1 MRNQL
6 YLNIGIDSQY
16 TDGARLSSPSG
27 TCGGW
32 GHALQCAGPND
43 REVTMI
49 AVGEKAP
56 GFTLQDQFARNISL
70 DHFTGRRHVMLLF
83 YPLDFTPT

>member
-1 MRNQL
+1 
-6 YLNIGIDSQY
+6 
-16 TDGARLSSPSG
+16 
-27 TCGGW
+27 
-32 GHALQCAGPND
+32 
-43 REVTMI
+43 MI

-70 DHFTGRRHVMLLF
+70 DHFTGRRHLMLLF